1 MRRIVVTHVQV
12 TETTDDYGNTVTVET
27 PVDVP
32 RCLLAPR
39 SSTERTDPHSP
50 AVISGSQLY
59 MPARSTPPAPA
70 DYFLIDGKRYDAE
83 GEPGVWPGR
92 GIEVAVKHIP

>member
-1 MRRIVVTHVQV
+1 MVTHVQV
-12 TETTDDYGNTVTVET
+12 TTITDDYGNTETVET

-32 RCLLAPR
+32 GCLLAPR
-39 SSTERTDPHSP
+39 ASSERSDPHAP

-59 MPARSTPPAPA
+59 MPARSTPPVAA
-70 DYFLIDGKRYDAE
+70 DHFLIDGKRYEAE
-83 GEPGVWPGR
+83 GEAGVWSGR